1 MGFVYIIKAKGEC
14 FMKVI
19 LIQDLKG
26 KGKKGD
32 VIDVNPIYAMN
43 VLIKQKIAI
52 EATANNLNENKGQK
66 NAQAF
71 HHGELVKKYQAIA
84 DSLKDKT
91 ITVGLKFGA
100 NGKAFGSITKQEV
113 FNKLV
118 ELNIPAEKKMIL
130 DFEPIKTIGDYK
142 VTIQFMKEVKCEIK
156 VQVVEAK

>member
-1 MGFVYIIKAKGEC
+1 
-14 FMKVI
+14 MKVI

-32 VIDVNPIYAMN
+32 VIDVNPTYAMN

-52 EATANNLNENKGQK
+52 EATANSLNENNGQK

-71 HHGELVKKYQAIA
+71 HHGEKVKEYQAIA
-84 DSLKDKT
+84 EGLKDKVL
-91 ITVGLKFGA
+91 TVGLKFGA

-118 ELNIPAEKKMIL
+118 EMKIPVDKKMIL
-130 DFEPIKTIGDYK
+130 DFEPIKTTGEYK
-142 VTIQFMKEVKCEIK
+142 VAIQFMKEVKCEVK
-156 VQVVEAK
+156 VQVVETK

>member
-1 MGFVYIIKAKGEC
+1 
-14 FMKVI
+14 MKVI

-32 VIDVNPIYAMN
+32 VIDVNPTYATN

-71 HHGELVKKYQAIA
+71 HHGEEVKKYQAIA
-84 DSLKDKT
+84 DSLKDKVL
-91 ITVGLKFGA
+91 TVGLKFGA

-118 ELNIPAEKKMIL
+118 EIKVPVDKKMIL
-130 DFEPIKTIGDYK
+130 DFEPIKVVGEYK
-142 VTIQFMKEVKCEIK
+142 VIIQFMKEVKCEVK
-156 VQVVEAK
+156 LEVVPTK

>member
-1 MGFVYIIKAKGEC
+1 
-14 FMKVI
+14 MKVI

-32 VIDVNPIYAMN
+32 VIDVNPTYAMN
-43 VLIKQKIAI
+43 VLIKQKIAK

-66 NAQAF
+66 DAQAF
-71 HHGELVKKYQAIA
+71 HHGEKVKEYQAIA
-84 DSLKDKT
+84 DSLKDKV

-118 ELNIPAEKKMIL
+118 ELKVPVDKKMIL
-130 DFEPIKTIGDYK
+130 DFEPIKSVGDYK
-142 VTIQFMKEVKCEIK
+142 ISIQFIKEVKTEIK
-156 VQVVEAK
+156 VQVVATK

>member
-1 MGFVYIIKAKGEC
+1 
-14 FMKVI
+14 MKVI

-32 VIDVNPIYAMN
+32 VIDVNPTYAMN

-52 EATANNLNENKGQK
+52 EATANSLNENKGQK

-71 HHGELVKKYQAIA
+71 HHGEEVKKFQSIA
-84 DSLKDKT
+84 DSLKDKVLT
-91 ITVGLKFGA
+91 IGLKFGA

-113 FNKLV
+113 FNKLT

-130 DFEPIKTIGDYK
+130 DFEPIKTVGEYSI
-142 VTIQFMKEVKCEIK
+142 TIQFMKEVKCQVK
-156 VQVVEAK
+156 VKVEAVK